1 MSFLSAFKLLHPE
14 ALLALPVILP
24 FLWWSQRGRT
34 ARRRSLGF
42 SSLLLVE
49 WSRSAVPLRLSR
61 RTEILYLLFWALL
74 LLTLARPQQSLGE
87 KPQSKEGIDILLCL
101 DTSQSMEADDLLPNR
116 LEAAK
121 QVSKAFVQSRKD
133 DRIGLVVFSGI
144 ALTQCP
150 LTTDH
155 ATLLTFIDT
164 LSPGMIPIQGTA
176 IGNGLATS
184 VNRLKDLPGQSKVII
199 LLTDGR
205 SNAGEIEPKQ
215 AAELA
220 ASFGLRVYA
229 IGVGTDG
236 AGALAGL
243 MGAGG
248 IDMQSLTEMAML
260 TGGKAFRATNNQGLA
275 EIYSEIDRLERVKR
289 EEKAEILY
297 RELMV
302 FPGLAALLVLAL
314 LVASK
319 LRRELH

>member
-1 MSFLSAFKLLHPE
+1 MSFLSEFTLLYPQ
-14 ALLALPVILP
+14 ALLGLPLILL
-24 FLWWSQRGRT
+24 FTWWSHRGRT

-42 SSLLLVE
+42 SSLYLVE
-49 WSRSAVPLRLSR
+49 WSKSAVPLRLSR
-61 RTEILYLLFWALL
+61 RTEILHLLFWTFLL
-74 LLTLARPQQSLGE
+74 LALARPQQSLGE

-121 QVSKAFVQSRKD
+121 EVSKAFVKSRQD

-164 LSPGMIPIQGTA
+164 LVPGMIPIQGTA

-184 VNRLKDLPGQSKVII
+184 INRLKDLPGKSKVII

-205 SNAGEIEPKQ
+205 SNTGEIEPAQ

-220 ASFGLRVYA
+220 ASYGIRVYA

-236 AGALAGL
+236 VGALAGL

-248 IDMQSLTEMAML
+248 IDMEGLTEVAKI
-260 TGGKAFRATNNQGLA
+260 TGGKAFRATNNQGLI

-302 FPGLAALLVLAL
+302 VPGLAALLVLAFL
-314 LVASK
+314 MGSRM
-319 LRRELH
+319 RRELQ